1 MSDQARKRRPY
12 AARVPMAERR
22 EQLLDAALQVVDR
35 DGYDGVSI
43 DAIAK
48 QAGVTRPVVYGA
60 FASLG
65 PLLMALLERQQQ
77 RALMQLFGALP
88 QDLEDGDPAGLIRQ
102 AGPALH
108 QMLLDDPVTW
118 RAILQSATHAP
129 EAVRERVEADR
140 EQVRLAIER
149 LVTGALGRRTDAE
162 VLSHAVIAM
171 LERFGQLVIADPER
185 FTAERLT
192 EAVVALLGRAPGR
205 VT

>member
-60 FASLG
+60 FESLG

-88 QDLEDGDPAGLIRQ
+88 QDLADGDPAGLIRQ

-129 EAVRERVEADR
+129 EAVRARVEGDR
-140 EQVRLAIER
+140 EQVRLVIER

-192 EAVVALLGRAPGR
+192 DAVVALLGREPGR